1 MPELT
6 PEIERELAAIDD
18 ALAGRRV
25 ESELTELGEL
35 ALALREERPRPGP
48 EFGAELDAKVERGFR
63 DPDPRSAVSGRRWWE
78 ALLTVPAFGTAFA
91 VLLVVTVVAIGP
103 SGSDDEESAG
113 GGGSATMAQPES
125 AGGGDSESEDSA
137 SATEES
143 AGGAGEG
150 VTPMSGGSAGA
161 AQRSGAEPAP
171 AAADSAA
178 DFAEPVPPGGG
189 IAPYPGPG
197 SPRADGRPRRSI
209 ERSAALTLAARPR
222 DIDAVSA
229 RIQDV
234 THAQGGFVVSS
245 TVSSSTDGGGGEF
258 VVRVPTRNLDAAVA
272 ALSRLGSVRE
282 RSQRAQDITPERV
295 SARSRLTD
303 ARTER
308 KSLLSQLAEADTPAE
323 TESIRRRLDIVSR
336 EIERARAA
344 VRRVA
349 NRAAFSTVAITL
361 IADRDAGSGPA
372 EDDNWTP
379 GDAARDAVRVLEV
392 AAGVALI
399 VLAIAL
405 PLALLAAPA
414 ALAARWSRRRR
425 REHALDTV

>member
-6 PEIERELAAIDD
+6 PDVERELAAIDD

-25 ESELTELGEL
+25 AADLTELGEL
-35 ALALREERPRPGP
+35 ALALREERPCPGP
-48 EFGAELDAKVERGFR
+48 DFGAELDAKVERGFR
-63 DPDPRSAVSGRRWWE
+63 DPGPRRRASGRRWWE
-78 ALLTVPAFGTAFA
+78 PLLTVPAFGTAFA
-91 VLLVVTVVAIGP
+91 VLLVVTVVAVGP
-103 SGSDDEESAG
+103 SGGDDEESAG
-113 GGGSATMAQPES
+113 GGGTASMAQPES
-125 AGGGDSESEDSA
+125 AGGGDSEGAGGGMAGSDSA

-143 AGGAGEG
+143 A
-150 VTPMSGGSAGA
+150 T
-161 AQRSGAEPAP
+161 AQRSKAEEP
-171 AAADSAA
+171 AAAADDSATGL
-178 DFAEPVPPGGG
+178 AEPLSAGGG
-189 IAPYPGPG
+189 LAPYPGPG
-197 SPRADGRPRRSI
+197 TPRADGRPRRSV

-222 DIDAVSA
+222 YIDAVSA

-272 ALSRLGSVRE
+272 ALSRLASVRE

-323 TESIRRRLDIVSR
+323 TESIRQRLDIVSR

-344 VRRVA
+344 VRRVN
-349 NRAAFSTVAITL
+349 NRAAFSTVAVTL
-361 IADRDAGSGPA
+361 IADREAGSGPA

-379 GDAARDAVRVLEV
+379 GDAARDALRVLEV
-392 AAGVALI
+392 AAGIALI
-399 VLAIAL
+399 VVAIAL
-405 PLALLAAPA
+405 PLALLVAPA

-425 REHALDTV
+425 REHALDAV

>member
-6 PEIERELAAIDD
+6 PDVERELAAIDD

-25 ESELTELGEL
+25 AADLTELGEL
-35 ALALREERPRPGP
+35 ALALREERQRPGP

-63 DPDPRSAVSGRRWWE
+63 DPGPRRRASGRRWWE
-78 ALLTVPAFGTAFA
+78 PLLTVPAFGTAFA
-91 VLLVVTVVAIGP
+91 VLLVVTIVAIGP
-103 SGSDDEESAG
+103 SSGDDEESAG
-113 GGGSATMAQPES
+113 GGGPASMAQPES
-125 AGGGDSESEDSA
+125 GGG
-137 SATEES
+137 
-143 AGGAGEG
+143 
-150 VTPMSGGSAGA
+150 
-161 AQRSGAEPAP
+161 
-171 AAADSAA
+171 AAADGAA
-178 DFAEPVPPGGG
+178 AFAEPVPPGAGLP
-189 IAPYPGPG
+189 PYPAPG
-197 SPRADGRPRRSI
+197 SPRADGRPRRSV

-222 DIDAVSA
+222 YIDAVSA

-272 ALSRLGSVRE
+272 ALSRLASVRE

-323 TESIRRRLDIVSR
+323 TESIRQRLDIVSR

-344 VRRVA
+344 VRRVN
-349 NRAAFSTVAITL
+349 NRAAFSTVAVTL
-361 IADRDAGSGPA
+361 IADREAGSGPA

-379 GDAARDAVRVLEV
+379 GDAARDALRVLEV
-392 AAGVALI
+392 AAGIALI
-399 VLAIAL
+399 VVAIAL
-405 PLALLAAPA
+405 PLALLVAPA
-414 ALAARWSRRRR
+414 ALAARWSR
-425 REHALDTV
+425 